1 MERNQMSRDGT
12 RLQALEERVLE
23 LQADLSS
30 KHVSFLFSLQH
41 TATHTATTHTSEHV
55 SPLFS
60 VQHTATHTAT
70 TQTSEHV
77 SSLCS
82 ALVLSRA
89 LPRLALLCEASFY
102 V

>member
-55 SPLFS
+55 S
-60 VQHTATHTAT
+60 
-70 TQTSEHV
+70 
-77 SSLCS
+77 SLCS